1 MGASGPQSRACRR
14 RGDRRDRGV
23 TLQGADQRDTTTIV
37 ETAMTAAKEVEDAR
51 ADVDAPQA
59 LEEIVADK
67 VVR

>member
-1 MGASGPQSRACRR
+1 M
-14 RGDRRDRGV
+14 